1 MKSPL
6 ERRFIAR
13 SEFKLL
19 ELEEIEKFES
29 FIIVRKDKGRYIL
42 QKVFPLSVE
51 AKGDIW
57 YTIIDYYE
65 VLKIENNSGYEVH
78 IQNPVFQEADY
89 ELIKGVKNLEDLPS
103 RISVT
108 SRTASLHKEKYL
120 QVSFIPLRR
129 NPASGKVEMLAGFDL
144 ALIPSGRPLKS
155 SPALVREYTD
165 RSVLANGYWVKIK
178 VTEDGI
184 HRLSHEQLRNL
195 GINDPAN
202 VRVYGNG
209 GGMLSMMNS
218 DPRHD

>member
-65 VLKIENNSGYEVH
+65 VLK
-78 IQNPVFQEADY
+78 
-89 ELIKGVKNLEDLPS
+89 
-103 RISVT
+103 
-108 SRTASLHKEKYL
+108 
-120 QVSFIPLRR
+120 
-129 NPASGKVEMLAGFDL
+129 
-144 ALIPSGRPLKS
+144 
-155 SPALVREYTD
+155 
-165 RSVLANGYWVKIK
+165 
-178 VTEDGI
+178 
-184 HRLSHEQLRNL
+184 
-195 GINDPAN
+195 
-202 VRVYGNG
+202 
-209 GGMLSMMNS
+209 
-218 DPRHD
+218 